1 MIESILRLIRR
12 DEDED
17 EDVLSPVRNISADIE
32 NEKIARDKLEESL
45 HRAQEVREVWMA
57 REIRI
62 AREHSR

>member
-1 MIESILRLIRR
+1 MIESILRLVRR
-12 DEDED
+12 EKDD
-17 EDVLSPVRNISADIE
+17 DVELSPVRNISADIE
-32 NEKIARDKLEESL
+32 NERIARDKLEESL